1 MNADT
6 LAERPVTAL
15 RGVGAALAESLARL
29 DLRTVQDV
37 LFHLPL
43 RYEDRTR
50 VVPIGAV
57 RNGERA
63 VIEGE
68 IQLAEIVFRRRR
80 TLLVR
85 VADGTGSVTL
95 RFFHFSG
102 AQQAQLVRGQR
113 LRCFGEFR
121 MGPAGPE
128 IVHPEY
134 RRVGPATEEAQPES
148 LTPVYPATEGVQQ
161 GRLRVLTDLALA
173 LLSQGAVRDLVPPG
187 VLDAFEPAAAGSR
200 AALRTSS
207 TAGCGPAGARS
218 RHASGAA
225 AARIRGVAGAPTQLA
240 VAAAGDGS

>member
-15 RGVGAALAESLARL
+15 RGVGPALAESLARL
-29 DLRTVQDV
+29 DLHTVQDV

-50 VVPIGAV
+50 VVPIGTV

-68 IQLAEIVFRRRR
+68 IQLAEIAFRRRR

-85 VADGTGSVTL
+85 LADGTGSVTL

-121 MGPAGPE
+121 MGPAG
-128 IVHPEY
+128 
-134 RRVGPATEEAQPES
+134 
-148 LTPVYPATEGVQQ
+148 
-161 GRLRVLTDLALA
+161 
-173 LLSQGAVRDLVPPG
+173 
-187 VLDAFEPAAAGSR
+187 
-200 AALRTSS
+200 
-207 TAGCGPAGARS
+207 
-218 RHASGAA
+218 
-225 AARIRGVAGAPTQLA
+225 
-240 VAAAGDGS
+240 

>member
-1 MNADT
+1 MTAET

-15 RGVGAALAESLARL
+15 RGVGPALAEALARL
-29 DLRTVQDV
+29 GLHSVQDV

-50 VVPIGAV
+50 VVPIGSV

-68 IQLAEIVFRRRR
+68 IQLAEVVFRRRR

-85 VADGTGSVTL
+85 LADGTGSVTL

-121 MGPAGPE
+121 TGPAGPE

-134 RRVGPATEEAQPES
+134 RRVLPAADEAQPDS

-173 LLSQGAVRDLVPPG
+173 LLSRGAIHD
-187 VLDAFEPAAAGSR
+187 F
-200 AALRTSS
+200 
-207 TAGCGPAGARS
+207 
-218 RHASGAA
+218 
-225 AARIRGVAGAPTQLA
+225 
-240 VAAAGDGS
+240 